1 MLSAR
6 FSFPVTAAC
15 ALLWLMLE
23 NLCRHRKERDPV
35 QLEGT
40 HKSHPLSHCTATM
53 AIYISE
59 GALTFQF

>member
-35 QLEGT
+35 QLE
-40 HKSHPLSHCTATM
+40 
-53 AIYISE
+53 
-59 GALTFQF
+59 ALTNLIRLAIAQQLWLYIFRKGP